1 MSFDLL
7 KNMVSFPSF
16 SREEEKVADYICSW
30 LEDEGLPYKR
40 VGNNILLHKG
50 CDTEG
55 APSILLNSH
64 IDTVK
69 PSPKYTFDPFNPPHT
84 SEKILGLGSNDAGGS
99 VTAMLYTFKHFH
111 QQNLPFGLGLI
122 LSAEEECSGEGGI
135 ASLSDYISEKYDFA
149 IIGEP
154 TSMRGAIGER
164 GLLVLDGKAT
174 GKSGHAARNEGIN
187 AIDIAIRDITRLQ
200 NFKFHKKSPSM
211 GDIKL
216 SVTQIN
222 AGTQHNVV
230 PDTCTFVVDIRTTE
244 QYTSAEIWEM
254 LQNVTESELTPR
266 RLTNRSSATPQGH
279 ILLKALEICGIDKF
293 VSPTTSD
300 WMKINIPAVKMGPG
314 DSARSHQA
322 DEYVYINE
330 IEEGIGRYISY
341 INTIGDIIRNGKH

>member
-7 KNMVSFPSF
+7 KNMVSIPSF
-16 SREEEKVADYICSW
+16 SREEEKVADYICRW
-30 LEDEGLPYKR
+30 LEEEALEYKR
-40 VGNNILLHKG
+40 VGNNIILHKG
-50 CDTEG
+50 CNIEG

-84 SEKILGLGSNDAGGS
+84 SDTIFGLGSNDAGGS
-99 VTAMLYTFKHFH
+99 VTAMLYTFKHFSKEDM
-111 QQNLPFGLGLI
+111 PFSLGLI

-135 ASLSDYISEKYDFA
+135 ASLSGYISENYDFA

-154 TSMRGAIGER
+154 TMMKGAIGER
-164 GLLVLDGKAT
+164 GLLVLDGKAS

-187 AIDIAIRDITRLQ
+187 AIDIAIRDINRLQ
-200 NFKFHKKSPSM
+200 NFKFDKRSPSM

-222 AGTQHNVV
+222 AGTQHNVI

-244 QYTSAEIWEM
+244 QYSSAEIWKM
-254 LQNVTESELTPR
+254 LQSITESELTPR
-266 RLTNRSSATPQGH
+266 KLTNRSSATPQGH
-279 ILLKALEICGIDKF
+279 ILLEALEINSIEKF

-322 DEYVYINE
+322 DEYIYIKE
-330 IEEGIGRYISY
+330 IEEGIRGYTSY
-341 INTIGDIIRNGKH
+341 INTLGDLIRNGKY